1 MLFGVG
7 IAKTKSQN
15 KYNKTIC
22 LTYFEFVVIGKVR
35 KYIRFKFPFC
45 SRNTLQS
52 KNGDNYS
59 SSALV
64 STQFLF
70 CA

>member
-52 KNGDNYS
+52 KNGENY
-59 SSALV
+59 
-64 STQFLF
+64 
-70 CA
+70 